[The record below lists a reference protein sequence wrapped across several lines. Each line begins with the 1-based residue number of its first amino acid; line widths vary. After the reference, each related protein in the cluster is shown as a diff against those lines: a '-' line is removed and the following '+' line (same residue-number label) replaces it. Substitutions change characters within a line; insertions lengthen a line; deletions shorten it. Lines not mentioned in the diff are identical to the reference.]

1 MKFRTLVSATTFKR
15 TLMSAALAAACVSA
29 QALPV
34 FTFTPPA
41 VGLVGA
47 PVTADNLL
55 LSNFSTLLY
64 TSPTNFTRQG
74 FLSITG
80 FQLGGSNLVALGL
93 NSTYSLYLSFIGTGQ
108 LTLGTASTDP
118 RTSVM
123 AGVFDTFTYSL
134 IGANGNSSFGFA
146 GNTPTVTSTGMQT
159 LASGSLINGNIVSTP
174 ANGGADFVPSVAT
187 TLSFNV
193 APGKSAFFSPIDFY
207 NVAFSAITNSAS
219 TVEPINSGTGVGS
232 GYRINNGG
240 GNLNFAERSVQVAE
254 PGALGLMFAGL
265 GAVGFL
271 ARRRKGAAK
280 AA

>member
-1 MKFRTLVSATTFKR
+1 MNSKTFLNPMVYKR
-15 TLMSAALAAACVSA
+15 TLISLATAAACSSA
-29 QALPV
+29 WALPV

-47 PVTADNLL
+47 PMTADNLL

-64 TSPTNFTRQG
+64 TSPVNFTRQG

-80 FQLGGSNLVALGL
+80 YQLGGSNLVAAGL
-93 NSTYSLYLSFIGTGQ
+93 NSTYSLYISFTSTGH

-118 RTSVM
+118 RASVM

-219 TVEPINSGTGVGS
+219 TVEAINPGTGVGS

-240 GNLNFAERSVQVAE
+240 GNLNFAERSVQVPE
-254 PGALGLMFAGL
+254 PGALGMMVAGL

>member
-1 MKFRTLVSATTFKR
+1 MKLKTLVSATIFKR
-15 TLMSAALAAACVSA
+15 TLMSAALAAACSSA
-29 QALPV
+29 YALPV
-34 FTFTPPA
+34 FTFTPTA

-93 NSTYSLYLSFIGTGQ
+93 NSTYSLYLAFTGTGQ

-118 RTSVM
+118 RTAVM

-134 IGANGNSSFGFA
+134 IGANGNSTFGFS
-146 GNTPTVTSTGMQT
+146 GNTPTVNSTGTQT
-159 LASGSLINGNIVSTP
+159 LASGSMFNGNIVSTP
-174 ANGGADFVPSVAT
+174 ANGGANFVPSVAT
-187 TLSFNV
+187 TLSFMV
-193 APGKSAFFSPIDFY
+193 SPGTSAFFSPMDFY
-207 NVAFSAITNSAS
+207 NIAFSAITNSAS

-240 GNLNFAERSVQVAE
+240 GNLNFAERNVQVAE

-271 ARRRKGAAK
+271 ARRRKAAAK